1 MAAAFR
7 ELPDLAALLS
17 ASGDDALVAYEVG
30 PELLAP
36 PLGLGR
42 AVLFR
47 RETQLGFAG
56 AAALGPVDDVA
67 ALLTSPWRQVP
78 GWEGERS
85 ITVPAASEP
94 TLRALGVRGVGL
106 WTTMSLRPGE
116 MRRRPAPDG
125 IAVDEDLD
133 PREARAFV
141 DEHYSARWLAPEP
154 AGETWVALR
163 DGAGAVLATGLAALT
178 PAGATRISSVTVS
191 RDARRAG
198 LGGAGAGPDRCRAVP
213 LVRRHPGR
221 RRGQPGGDG
230 SLSRHGLSGGSCLGQ
245 RRSPSTPAP
254 PAETSLTRR
263 L

>member
-198 LGGAGAGPDRCRAVP
+198 LGWALAQALTDVGLSRSSAVTLGVDEDNLVAMALYPAMGYRVDHALASGALPP
-213 LVRRHPGR
+213 LPRHPR
-221 RRGQPGGDG
+221 K
-230 SLSRHGLSGGSCLGQ
+230 LH
-245 RRSPSTPAP
+245 
-254 PAETSLTRR
+254 
-263 L
+263 